1 MYSEYLGIVFAFVK
15 AFLVG
20 GGICM
25 IAQIVINFTDLTA
38 GKILVAFMLS
48 GVVLQG
54 LGIYQYLVD
63 FAGAGATTP
72 LTGFGYLISK
82 GVREAV
88 NEKGLLGALTGGLTA
103 AAGGT
108 AAALCF
114 GYLAALTFKS
124 RPRG

>member
-1 MYSEYLGIVFAFVK
+1 MEGILPFVWAFVIGGAWCVLAQILLDK
-15 AFLVG
+15 TKLTPARILVG
-20 GGICM
+20 Y
-25 IAQIVINFTDLTA
+25 
-38 GKILVAFMLS
+38 
-48 GVVLQG
+48 VVLG
-54 LGIYQYLVD
+54 VFLGAVGVYKPLVD

>member
-1 MYSEYLGIVFAFVK
+1 MEGILPFVWAFVIGGAWCVLAQILLDK
-15 AFLVG
+15 TKLTPARILVG
-20 GGICM
+20 Y
-25 IAQIVINFTDLTA
+25 
-38 GKILVAFMLS
+38 
-48 GVVLQG
+48 VVLG
-54 LGIYQYLVD
+54 VFLGAGGVYKPLVD

>member
-1 MYSEYLGIVFAFVK
+1 MEVILPFVWAVLIGGAWCVLAQILLDK
-15 AFLVG
+15 TKLTPARILVG
-20 GGICM
+20 Y
-25 IAQIVINFTDLTA
+25 
-38 GKILVAFMLS
+38 
-48 GVVLQG
+48 VVLG
-54 LGIYQYLVD
+54 VFLGAIGWYAPLVE

-82 GVREAV
+82 GIREAV
-88 NEKGLLGALTGGLTA
+88 DEKGLLGALTGGLTA

-114 GYLAALTFKS
+114 GYLAALVFKS

>member
-1 MYSEYLGIVFAFVK
+1 MDQILPFAR

-20 GGICM
+20 GAFCVL
-25 IAQIVINFTDLTA
+25 AQILLDKTKLTPA
-38 GKILVAFMLS
+38 RILV
-48 GVVLQG
+48 GYVVLG
-54 LGIYQYLVD
+54 VFLGAIGVYRPLVD

-88 NEKGLLGALTGGLTA
+88 GEKGLLGALTGPLTA

-114 GYLAALTFKS
+114 GYLAALVFKS
-124 RPRG
+124 KPRG